1 MGYRTAIFYAFDPA
15 AVALCRR
22 RGYAEGY
29 RVEAAGEIS
38 YVFLLPA
45 QPRP

>member
-1 MGYRTAIFYAFDPA
+1 MGCGTAIFYAFDPA

-29 RVEAAGEIS
+29 GVETAGEIS
-38 YVFLLPA
+38 YFFLLPA
-45 QPRP
+45 QPRR